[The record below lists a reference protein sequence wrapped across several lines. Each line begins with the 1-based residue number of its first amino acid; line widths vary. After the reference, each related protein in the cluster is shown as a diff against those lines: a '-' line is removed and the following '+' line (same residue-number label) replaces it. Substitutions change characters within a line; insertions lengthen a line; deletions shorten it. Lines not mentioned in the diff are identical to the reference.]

1 MSSYI
6 YQIGTSTHTST
17 SDPAQDLLH
26 GHGIAPLRTLESPAD
41 REKGGG
47 ESSARVVK
55 PVDAVSGGVRGLKG

>member
-17 SDPAQDLLH
+17 SDPTQDLLR
-26 GHGIAPLRTLESPAD
+26 GHGIMLESPAD